1 MARIENPSET
11 LLIEMGADGLNIL
24 ETTMQMSGMD
34 ESAPVQCDICSK
46 PLGKMKDVKHI
57 ESPESITI
65 AVRNGFKPE
74 QMMNATEDMLKEEGE
89 KNSDDIMEIVFDSW
103 KSIVDRSETSWAL
116 CEECY
121 ESIQIYIKY
130 HSDEFCKSSEHI

>member
-1 MARIENPSET
+1 MTLIEVPSET
-11 LLIEMGADGLNIL
+11 LLVEMGDNGLNIL
-24 ETTMQMSGMD
+24 ETTMQMSIKD
-34 ESAPVQCDICSK
+34 ESAPVECDICSK

-74 QMMNATEDMLKEEGE
+74 QMLKATENMLKEEGE
-89 KNSDDIMEIVFDSW
+89 ENPAQILEIVLTSW
-103 KSIVDRSETSWAL
+103 KSIVDKSETPWAL

-121 ESIQIYIKY
+121 ESIQIYIKKRG
-130 HSDEFCKSSEHI
+130 S

>member
-1 MARIENPSET
+1 
-11 LLIEMGADGLNIL
+11 
-24 ETTMQMSGMD
+24 MQMSGRD
-34 ESAPVQCDICSK
+34 ENAPMECDICSK

-74 QMMNATEDMLKEEGE
+74 QMLKATEKMLKEEGE
-89 KNSDDIMEIVFDSW
+89 ENPAEIMEIILTSW
-103 KSIVDRSETSWAL
+103 KSIVDKSETPWAL

-121 ESIQIYIKY
+121 ESIQIYIK
-130 HSDEFCKSSEHI
+130 SEVI